1 MLALG
6 GLYILNQLF
15 LDRKIMIRNDFF
27 GEDIP
32 EFLREDTMFF
42 AVPVSTYN
50 WDLFDKRF
58 EMLKNSLGSVR
69 SKSTN

>member
-1 MLALG
+1 
-6 GLYILNQLF
+6 
-15 LDRKIMIRNDFF
+15 MIRNDFF